1 MNSPPLV
8 AHIIHRLDFGGLEN
22 GLVNLINRI
31 PEDRF
36 HHAII
41 CMTDYSDFAKR
52 ITNPHVTLHALHKSN
67 GKGVGAY
74 LKLWRLLRQLKPDI
88 VHTRN
93 LAALE
98 GCVVA
103 ALAGVHGRVHGEH
116 GRDSYDIDG
125 KNRKYILLR
134 RACQPFV
141 SRYIPLSHDLE
152 GWLLHT
158 VAIPARKI
166 RQIHNGVESQRFSVP
181 EVKPALSLDGFA
193 GDGKIV
199 LGTVGRLQEVKD
211 QLTLIRAFAELLQR
225 NSHYRDRLRLL
236 IVGDGPMRAEV
247 DALVQQKG
255 VTEQVWIA
263 GARNDIPAL
272 MQAMDIFIL
281 PSKAEGISNTILE
294 AMASGL
300 PVVATD
306 VGGNPELVVPGS
318 TGVLVPPQDATAMA
332 HAIEQYL
339 LQPQLIATH
348 GQAGRK
354 RIEMEFSMEAMV
366 NRYMAVYDE
375 VMR

>member
-1 MNSPPLV
+1 MNNPPLI

-52 ITNPHVTLHALHKSN
+52 IANPHVTLHALHKTD
-67 GKGVGAY
+67 GKDAGVY
-74 LKLWRLLRQLKPDI
+74 LRLWRLLRKLKPEI

-103 ALAGVHGRVHGEH
+103 RLAGVRGRVHGEH

-125 KNRKYILLR
+125 KNRKYNLLR

-141 SRYIPLSHDLE
+141 NRYIPLSRDLE
-152 GWLLHT
+152 EWLLHT
-158 VAIPARKI
+158 VKIPVRKI
-166 RQIHNGVESQRFSVP
+166 RQIHNGVDSQRFSVP
-181 EVKPALSLDGFA
+181 DVKPALPVKGFS
-193 GDGKIV
+193 GDGRIV
-199 LGTVGRLQEVKD
+199 VGTVGRLQEVKD
-211 QLTLIRAFAELLQR
+211 QLTLVRAFTRLLQC
-225 NSHYRDRLRLL
+225 NPYYRDRLRLT

-247 DALVQQKG
+247 EALVQQEG

-263 GARNDIPAL
+263 GARNDIPML
-272 MQAMDIFIL
+272 MQSMDIFVL

-294 AMASGL
+294 AMATGL
-300 PVVATD
+300 PVVATS
-306 VGGNPELVVPGS
+306 VGGNPELVVDGV
-318 TGVLVPPQDATAMA
+318 TGTLAPPQDAASMA
-332 HAIEQYL
+332 QAIEQYL
-339 LQPQLIATH
+339 LQPQLMHKH

-366 NRYMAVYDE
+366 NKYMAVYDE